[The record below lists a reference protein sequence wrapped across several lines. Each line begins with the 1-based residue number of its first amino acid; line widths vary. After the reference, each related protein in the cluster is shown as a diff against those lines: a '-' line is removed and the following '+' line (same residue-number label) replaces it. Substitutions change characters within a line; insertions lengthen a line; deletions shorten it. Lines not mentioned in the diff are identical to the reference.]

1 MEAAR
6 VAGATRA
13 VVREAVMDL
22 ISAPF
27 LSSSRSFQPL
37 PLEQWRHKTPL
48 ITGKDKINPSGA
60 EIFVL
65 WEDPAL
71 DRSKCSVLRN
81 LKSWPIIVIIGS
93 F

>member
-1 MEAAR
+1 VARFPLEAAR

-13 VVREAVMDL
+13 VVREAVMEL

-48 ITGKDKINPSGA
+48 ITGKDKISQV
-60 EIFVL
+60 EQ
-65 WEDPAL
+65 
-71 DRSKCSVLRN
+71 RSLSCGRSSLGSVEML
-81 LKSWPIIVIIGS
+81 SAA
-93 F
+93 

>member
-13 VVREAVMDL
+13 VVREAVMEL

-48 ITGKDKINPSGA
+48 ITGKDKISQV
-60 EIFVL
+60 EQ
-65 WEDPAL
+65 
-71 DRSKCSVLRN
+71 RSLSCGKIQPWIGRN
-81 LKSWPIIVIIGS
+81 AQCCVT
-93 F
+93 

>member
-13 VVREAVMDL
+13 VVREAVMEL

-27 LSSSRSFQPL
+27 LSSSRLFQPL

-48 ITGKDKINPSGA
+48 IH
-60 EIFVL
+60 
-65 WEDPAL
+65 
-71 DRSKCSVLRN
+71 R
-81 LKSWPIIVIIGS
+81 
-93 F
+93 